1 MGDCSLAPRA
11 GLFYYVITGVIKE
24 QMKHL
29 VGWRAIALLVLT
41 VLFMATA
48 ITVFSCRRSM
58 RPPTDGLDLTMTSS
72 STTTSSL
79 STETTTTTTTE
90 TTTSETTTTEPE
102 IVYHYSHMIVFLD
115 IQRVVFFHTP
125 EHEPPVAEVSLRI
138 STGKKKGT
146 TPTTPKDKPF
156 ILSGYTPRQ
165 LLFTKDGNV
174 WVRHATHVSGDI
186 FFHSQPYTYY
196 QDADGKAV
204 PLDKSRFN
212 LAGYRQLG
220 ISTTSNGC
228 IRLSIRDAIFIQEN
242 IHKGMP
248 VYIFDSSK
256 DYDIPDAPENPS
268 PFLGNGWDPTDMDP
282 ANPYRQREKNNMAWK
297 FKPIGIQPYTLV
309 GQLID
314 PAEIIGNKD
323 ALPAGT
329 TYRYLHVP
337 DVSVPVQ
344 RTVFVLVVYP
354 DGSFEEI
361 RTRIRVVDEIP
372 PEPVETDPPHPTEPP
387 TTVPPT
393 TIQPTTEP
401 PTTTTTADTA
411 EPEPTTTEPAEP
423 EP

>member
-1 MGDCSLAPRA
+1 
-11 GLFYYVITGVIKE
+11 
-24 QMKHL
+24 MKHL

-58 RPPTDGLDLTMTSS
+58 RPPTDGLDLTTTNS

-79 STETTTTTTTE
+79 STETAPNTTTE
-90 TTTSETTTTEPE
+90 TTTTETTTTEPE

-125 EHEPPVAEVSLRI
+125 EHSPPVAEVSLRI

-146 TPTTPKDKPF
+146 TPTTPRDKPF
-156 ILSGYTPRQ
+156 ILSGYTPKQ

-228 IRLSIRDAIFIQEN
+228 IRLSIRDAIFIQQN

-256 DYDIPDAPENPS
+256 GYDIPEAPVNPAPS
-268 PFLGNGWDPTDMDP
+268 LGNGWDPTDMDP
-282 ANPYRQREKNNMAWK
+282 ANPYRQKEKNNMAWQY
-297 FKPIGIQPYTLV
+297 KPIGIQPYTLV

-314 PAEIIGNKD
+314 PAQIIGNKD

-329 TYRYLHVP
+329 TYRYLHIP
-337 DVSVPVQ
+337 DVSVPVL
-344 RTVFVLVVYP
+344 RTVFILVVYP
-354 DGSFEEI
+354 DGSYEEI
-361 RTRIRVVDEIP
+361 RTRIRVVEEIP
-372 PEPVETDPPHPTEPP
+372 PEPTEPDPPP
-387 TTVPPT
+387 TTVA
-393 TIQPTTEP
+393 
-401 PTTTTTADTA
+401 PTTTTTTTTTTVPPAT
-411 EPEPTTTEPAEP
+411 TTTEETTTAAETTTTTTES